1 MAERWI
7 FKGHIAGLG
16 STSGLRAVVGI
27 WHESPFGAF
36 ADVMVQEPTGHR
48 TLLAPNREVA
58 DFIAGTYSFD
68 AVDVVDI
75 AAVLTAEALT
85 VDAGPLAVRAGLGK
99 RSLLGWGLRAV
110 PRPLAVQPRW
120 LRMVGPLAGV
130 LSPGARTSGSAG
142 SGRVEYYGVTD
153 LRSITTGS
161 LHWSGR
167 DAGALATVRP
177 PVTFGFSSVPPQPSL
192 ATVQTTIV
200 GT

>member
-16 STSGLRAVVGI
+16 STSGLRAVVGV

-48 TLLAPNREVA
+48 TLLAPSRQVA

-68 AVDVVDI
+68 TVDVVDV
-75 AAVLTAEALT
+75 AASLTAEALT

-99 RSLLGWGLRAV
+99 RPLLGWGLRAV
-110 PRPLAVQPRW
+110 PRHLAVQPRW

-153 LRSITTGS
+153 LRRIS
-161 LHWSGR
+161 SGTLQFSGQ
-167 DAGALATVRP
+167 DAGTLAAVRP

>member
-68 AVDVVDI
+68 SVDVVDV
-75 AAVLTAEALT
+75 AASLTAEALT

-99 RSLLGWGLRAV
+99 RPLLGWGLRAV

-120 LRMVGPLAGV
+120 LRLVGPLAGL
-130 LSPGARTSGSAG
+130 LSPGARTSGTAG

-153 LRSITTGS
+153 LRRITTGT
-161 LHWSGR
+161 LQFSGR
-167 DAGALATVRP
+167 DAGTLAAVRP